1 MPTQAAPLNDC
12 CWMKDGPIPPVD
24 PADLKSLRAMQE
36 ELRKDF
42 EKLVPN
48 SNADQYFSVG
58 IYYFRRVCSPAANV
72 GTVWYRLSIV
82 QWCQ

>member
-1 MPTQAAPLNDC
+1 
-12 CWMKDGPIPPVD
+12 MKDGPIPPVD

-58 IYYFRRVCSPAANV
+58 IDYFRRVCSPAANV